1 MNIFHK
7 TEVQIAKYHMYMGL
21 WKAIFFTGKRIA
33 VKERKLEI
41 AKEAAERAENRVKEL
56 EQGLGDLARKMAN
69 KESSREKIGKKE
81 EHNKNQNKKLAM
93 MLKEAEH
100 RAELMEGEQQR
111 FELVIGQM
119 NEEKNIYKKMREQKL
134 AALSAKT

>member
-1 MNIFHK
+1 
-7 TEVQIAKYHMYMGL
+7 MYLGL
-21 WKAIFFTGKRIA
+21 LSIKNNFFTGKRIA
-33 VKERKLEI
+33 VKERKLDI

-81 EHNKNQNKKLAM
+81 EHNKNQSKKLAM